1 MRDTPKHGFHFLGR
15 NVSCPTFTGYGPRVQ
30 SWVTDR
36 NRPDDKRS
44 MKVVRPLG
52 VVKETGRG
60 HLVHRAT
67 EQSGLTCW
75 LYLGPSRSSRV
86 YRKNQS

>member
-60 HLVHRAT
+60 HLIHRAT
-67 EQSGLTCW
+67 KEPGTGLPFALARPGRART
-75 LYLGPSRSSRV
+75 